1 MAFTN
6 WKNPDH
12 SSVGKEVIEDHAHLL
27 VGVTAKGDGE
37 WFDCRGVTG
46 LSFMVSGMTSGSVE
60 LDGSNAT
67 EIPADDTHKE
77 KIKNRTSN
85 GHFALNGGDVT
96 RWAKVRVQRYVSGT
110 ISVSVKRKR
119 YKL

>member
-12 SSVGKEVIEDHAHLL
+12 SSVGKGVIEDHAHLL
-27 VGVTAKGDGE
+27 VGVTAVDNGK

-46 LSFMVSGMTSGSVE
+46 MSFMVSGVTSATVE
-60 LDGSNAT
+60 MDGSNAT

-77 KIKNRTSN
+77 KIKSRTSN
-85 GHFALNGGDVT
+85 GHMSLKDGDIT
-96 RWAKVRVQRYVSGT
+96 RWVKIRVQRYTSGT
-110 ISVSVKRKR
+110 LNVSVRR
-119 YKL
+119 IRFKL